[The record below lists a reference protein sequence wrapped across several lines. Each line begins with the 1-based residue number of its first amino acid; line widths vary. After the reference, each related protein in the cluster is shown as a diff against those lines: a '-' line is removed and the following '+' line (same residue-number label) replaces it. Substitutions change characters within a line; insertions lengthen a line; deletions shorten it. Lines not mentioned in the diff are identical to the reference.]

1 MADKRIL
8 SPDLFASLSFC
19 QSEKSVRGGL
29 RAEYGSLVREGF
41 VEFMEGDW
49 NWASMSEEKQG
60 RGVKKIDWGV
70 GVDMFLLGSV
80 QPLTSADLSPATGP

>member
-29 RAEYGSLVREGF
+29 RAEYGSLVREDF
-41 VEFMEGDW
+41 VEFMEG
-49 NWASMSEEKQG
+49 E
-60 RGVKKIDWGV
+60 
-70 GVDMFLLGSV
+70 
-80 QPLTSADLSPATGP
+80 